1 MQRAARMKK
10 ELKILT
16 ETPYHGISCWLKDD
30 TLNTLEARKLLSL
43 LRLKVIFRHQDIS
56 IHIIQFHF

>member
-16 ETPYHGISCWLKDD
+16 ETPPHGISCWLKDD

-43 LRLKVIFRHQDIS
+43 LRLKVIFRHQDMS